1 MIRFAINF
9 KNQQKRGR
17 EFDRALISA
26 GLGAFTAEFI
36 ISPRAVCAAAAA
48 YAALLRRKSAC
59 LRAGAL

>member
-26 GLGAFTAEFI
+26 GLGL
-36 ISPRAVCAAAAA
+36 SRQ
-48 YAALLRRKSAC
+48 SS
-59 LRAGAL
+59 